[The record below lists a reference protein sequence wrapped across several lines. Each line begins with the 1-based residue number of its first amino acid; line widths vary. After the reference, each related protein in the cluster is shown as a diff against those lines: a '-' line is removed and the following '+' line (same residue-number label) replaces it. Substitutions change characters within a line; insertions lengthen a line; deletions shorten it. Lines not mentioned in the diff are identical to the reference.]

1 MTRPTPLRVL
11 ATSRAL
17 AIATRSAAAAVISA
31 APSECGES
39 PRRIGSRGRNRNR
52 HGYGEGQRVADGAG
66 VLKRSGF
73 GRENFAAPG

>member
-1 MTRPTPLRVL
+1 MWSAQRKLNEIP
-11 ATSRAL
+11 SRAL

-31 APSECGES
+31 ERERGES
-39 PRRIGSRGRNRNR
+39 PRRIGSRGRNRTR